1 MANIFKPNGIISIKS
16 ISIDQ
21 PTTYSSVL
29 FTKDYIYVVPRLTMT
44 DDHPITQN
52 GKSGYDLLAE
62 LLNSESDM
70 TELNYKAETIVSNF
84 EGHTIDI
91 RQLKNLSVKN
101 GLLSRG
107 IYLRENIDTFKKYN
121 RAITGGGKELYTNLM
136 EFYKDFKPM
145 TW

>member
-29 FTKDYIYVVPRLTMT
+29 FTKDYIYVVPRLTLS
-44 DDHPITQN
+44 DDKPITQN
-52 GKSGYDLLAE
+52 GKSGYE
-62 LLNSESDM
+62 LLVELLDTESDM
-70 TELNYKAETIVSNF
+70 TQLHHKADTIVSNF
-84 EGHTIDI
+84 DGHTIDI

-101 GLLSRG
+101 GLLLRG

-121 RAITGGGKELYTNLM
+121 RAITGGGKELYSNLM

>member
-1 MANIFKPNGIISIKS
+1 MSNIFKPNGIISIKS
-16 ISIDQ
+16 ISIDE

-29 FTKDYIYVVPRLTMT
+29 FTKEYVYVVPRMTMS
-44 DDHPITQN
+44 DSSPITQN
-52 GKSGYDLLAE
+52 GKTGYDLLVE

-70 TELNYKAETIVSNF
+70 TQLQHKAQAITLNFN
-84 EGHTIDI
+84 GHIIDI

-107 IYLRENIDTFKKYN
+107 IYFRENIDTFKKFN
-121 RAITGGGKELYTNLM
+121 RAVTGGGKELYTNLA

-145 TW
+145 SW